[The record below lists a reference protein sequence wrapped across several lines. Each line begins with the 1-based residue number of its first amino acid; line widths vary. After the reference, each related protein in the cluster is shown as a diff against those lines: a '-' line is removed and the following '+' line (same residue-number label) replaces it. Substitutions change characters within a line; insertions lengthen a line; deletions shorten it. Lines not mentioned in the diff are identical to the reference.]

1 MKIGNNIFYKF
12 KNIKIKLLQFTQM
25 SEYLV
30 SARKYRPKEFNEV
43 VGQSHVTTTLENAIK
58 TNQISHAYIFCGP
71 RGVGKTTCAR
81 IFANKINNINIE
93 NKQDSI
99 FNIFELD
106 AASNNSV
113 DDIRDLVNQ
122 TRIPPQKGKYKV
134 YIIDEVHML
143 SKSAFNAFLKTLE
156 EPPKYCVFIL
166 ATTEKQ
172 KLIPTILS
180 RCQIFEF
187 HRINLQDIQSHLM
200 SIVKKE
206 NFIAEEKSIQ
216 LIAETADGAL
226 RDALSTFD
234 KITSFCGKTWN
245 HEEVEKILNSLN
257 PKKIILFIENILEK
271 NIADSLVNFHEL
283 LNSGFEGKD
292 LIVSLIEYFRN
303 IMLCKNPKSFEILT
317 CEGALKEKLE
327 NFSTLISTENL
338 LNYLNILTDCQKQ
351 YPTTFNQRFLVEL
364 CLMQLCSL
372 ENSSKKKNL
381 INPPENK
388 LNTEPLN
395 TEPLNTEPLNTE
407 SKEVTKTTEANKVE
421 KINESENLEKL
432 ESSILGKTITDCLT
446 ISDTTKKTAKK
457 EQQKSEITLMSINE
471 EKLNPIWNDL
481 CDKLKSEGKMNL
493 HATLRSQ
500 KNNTINNNIL
510 KINVKSELQKKEIV
524 DNQHVI
530 IEFLKKK
537 TGFMFIK
544 IEVNLE
550 LLHEEKVLYTN
561 EDKLKYMMKK
571 NPSVLELI
579 KNLNLEIKE

>member
-1 MKIGNNIFYKF
+1 
-12 KNIKIKLLQFTQM
+12 M

-30 SARKYRPKEFNEV
+30 SARKYRPKEFTEV
-43 VGQSHVTTTLENAIK
+43 VGQSHVTTTLENAIT
-58 TNQISHAYIFCGP
+58 TNKISHAYIFCGP

-93 NKQDSI
+93 NKQDGV

-187 HRINLQDIQSHLM
+187 NRINLQTIQNHLM
-200 SIVKKE
+200 SIVEKE
-206 NFIAEEKSIQ
+206 NFIVDEKSIQ

-234 KITSFCGKTWN
+234 KITSFCGKKWK

-257 PKKIILFIENILEK
+257 PKKAISFIEKIIGK
-271 NIADSLVNFHEL
+271 NIPESLIMFNDL
-283 LNSGFEGKD
+283 LESGFEGKD
-292 LIVSLIEYFRN
+292 LIVSLIEHFRN
-303 IMLCKNPKSFEILT
+303 LMFCKAPQSFEILT
-317 CEGALKEKLE
+317 CEEEIKSKLE
-327 NFSTLISTENL
+327 NISKSISKEDIL
-338 LNYLNILTDCQKQ
+338 HYINILIECQKQ
-351 YPTTFNQRFLVEL
+351 YNSTFNQRFLVEL

-381 INPPENK
+381 IDPPSNN
-388 LNTEPLN
+388 LNFTIQQN
-395 TEPLNTEPLNTE
+395 
-407 SKEVTKTTEANKVE
+407 SKVE
-421 KINESENLEKL
+421 KTMQTEEKIEPQEEEKVENQEEEKV
-432 ESSILGKTITDCLT
+432 ETFQSSILGTT
-446 ISDTTKKTAKK
+446 ISDCLKT
-457 EQQKSEITLMSINE
+457 STFE
-471 EKLNPIWNDL
+471 EKENKDINDNIIKSVDVSEESLIPIWEDL
-481 CDKLKSEGKMNL
+481 CEKLKNERKMNL
-493 HATLRSQ
+493 HATFKSQ
-500 KNNTINNNIL
+500 KNKIINKNTL
-510 KINVKSELQKKEIV
+510 TLNVKSEVQKKEIL
-524 DNQHVI
+524 DNKNMI
-530 IEFLKKK
+530 IDFLKTK
-537 TGFMFIK
+537 TKADFLKIDIK
-544 IEVNLE
+544 IDVIK
-550 LLHEEKVLYTN
+550 EEKVLYTN
-561 EDKLKYMMKK
+561 EDKLKYIIKE
-571 NPSVLELI
+571 NPKIIELI